1 MQTLKSKN
9 KFVSHPETLK
19 DAIFQSTGLFYKL
32 YNNPELLEDVTF
44 KKELLTKTNFID
56 SSMMESI
63 YSSVKTKLLQKETS
77 DKKKI
82 AEIEQIEL
90 ILLNENKKII
100 TKKKRYKLINKL
112 AQLKRTINKDSCF
125 GGKALLRKITKH
137 AQLAKNLGE
146 KLTDKEVAENQR
158 LYEKELAEFRS
169 KRSIGV
175 YVVGRAIEGGN
186 RKFDFDLINNRIIF
200 KPNKDNHIEIIFS
213 DKRTNILA
221 KLQHLVDANAIPI
234 TVRLTEKEVFLSY
247 DEAILNGF
255 NFDKNEFNRT
265 IKKHKISTLEG
276 RKEISKDFFR
286 DLEKRKLQGKIGTRF
301 GAVDINPYEIGFV
314 IGEKINDKGEFK
326 TITKLVYDLSK
337 LSEKN
342 GLSSED
348 NTTNVNKRKHEIKE
362 VWKSIFFAMIHYKVY
377 NFVSEDLNFKP
388 NHKKETTTEFNRLTK
403 NIWHRTLTNQL
414 IKKYIN
420 VYGFNHI
427 EVNPCYSSF
436 VGNMIHEEYDPVSS
450 AKELLRRGIVKYIK
464 GNSLYPEI
472 AKINR
477 QKLTYLVGENIEFQ
491 DYISLYKHVTCAGLR
506 YRNRELISRED
517 RNLSSHKSKVKIFS
531 L

>member
-112 AQLKRTINKDSCF
+112 SQLKRTINKDSCF
-125 GGKALLRKITKH
+125 GGKNLLRKITKH
-137 AQLAKNLGE
+137 SQLAKNLGD

-200 KPNKDNHIEIIFS
+200 KPNKDTKIEIIFS
-213 DKRTNILA
+213 DKRASILA

-265 IKKHKISTLEG
+265 IKKHKISTTEG
-276 RKEISKDFFR
+276 RKEVSKDFFK
-286 DLEKRKLQGKIGTRF
+286 DLEKRKLLGKIGTRF
-301 GAVDINPYEIGFV
+301 AAVDINPYEIGFV
-314 IGEKINDKGEFK
+314 VGEKINDKGEFK
-326 TITKLVYDLSK
+326 SIVKHVYDLSK
-337 LSEKN
+337 LSKNN
-342 GLSSED
+342 GLSSTD
-348 NTTNVNKRKHEIKE
+348 NSPNVNKRKHEIKE

-436 VGNMIHEEYDPVSS
+436 VGNMIHEEYDPVAS

>member
-1 MQTLKSKN
+1 MK
-9 KFVSHPETLK
+9 TLK
-19 DAIFQSTGLFYKL
+19 DVIFQSTGAFYKL
-32 YNNPELLEDVTF
+32 YNNPELLEDKGF
-44 KKELLTKTNFID
+44 KQEILSQNNLLDVFMYECIVSD
-56 SSMMESI
+56 
-63 YSSVKTKLLQKETS
+63 VKTKLAQKETS
-77 DKKKI
+77 DKKKLE
-82 AEIEQIEL
+82 EIEKIERVL
-90 ILLNENKKII
+90 ANENKKII

-112 AQLKRTINKDSCF
+112 AQLKRNFGKYSCF

-137 AQLAKNLGE
+137 AQLANNLGE
-146 KLTDKEVAENQR
+146 RLTDKEVAENQR

-169 KRSIGV
+169 KRLLGV
-175 YVVGRAIEGGN
+175 YLIGACNMNCN
-186 RKFDFDLINNRIIF
+186 RKFDFDLPNKTVIF
-200 KPNKDNHIEIIFS
+200 KLKKDIHIEIKFS
-213 DKRTNILA
+213 DRREKELF
-221 KLQHLVDANAIPI
+221 KLQELINQSLIPI
-234 TVRLTEKEVFLSY
+234 TVRITNENICFSY

-265 IKKHKISTLEG
+265 IKKHKISTPEG
-276 RKEISKDFFR
+276 RKEVSKDFFR
-286 DLEKRKLQGKIGTRF
+286 DLESRKLLGKIGTRF
-301 GAVDINPYEIGFV
+301 ASIDINPYEIGFV

-326 TITKLVYDLSK
+326 SIVKHVYDLSK
-337 LSEKN
+337 LSESN
-342 GLSSED
+342 GLSSTD
-348 NTTNVNKRKHEIKE
+348 NTSNVNKRKHEIRE

-436 VGNMIHEEYDPVSS
+436 VGNMIHEEYDPVAS

-506 YRNRELISRED
+506 YRNREIISRAD
-517 RNLSSHKSKVKIFS
+517 KNLNSHKSKVKIFF

>member
-1 MQTLKSKN
+1 MQTLKAKN
-9 KFVSHPETLK
+9 KFISHPNILK
-19 DAIFQSTGLFYKL
+19 DASFQSTGLFYKL
-32 YNNPELLEDVTF
+32 YNNAELLEDKGF
-44 KKELLTKTNFID
+44 KKELLAKNSLID
-56 SSMMESI
+56 VSMLDSI
-63 YSSVKTKLLQKETS
+63 ISDVKTKLAQKETY

-82 AEIEQIEL
+82 AEIEQIEI
-90 ILLNENKKII
+90 ILSNENKKII
-100 TKKKRYKLINKL
+100 TKKKRYKLTNKVS
-112 AQLKRTINKDSCF
+112 QLKRNLGRDSCF

-137 AQLAKNLGE
+137 AQLAKKINN
-146 KLTDKEVAENQR
+146 KLTEKEVAENQR
-158 LYEKELAEFRS
+158 LYEKELLEFRS

-175 YVVGRAIEGGN
+175 YVLGRAIEGGN

-200 KPNKDNHIEIIFS
+200 KPNKDTKIEIIFS
-213 DKRTNILA
+213 DKRTSILS
-221 KLQHLVDANAIPI
+221 KLQYLIDANSIPI

-265 IKKHKISTLEG
+265 IKKHKISTSEG
-276 RKEISKDFFR
+276 RKEVSKDFFK
-286 DLEKRKLQGKIGTRF
+286 DLEKRKLVGKIGTRF
-301 GAVDINPYEIGFV
+301 GAVDINPYEIGFA

-326 TITKLVYDLSK
+326 TIVKCVYDLSK
-337 LSEKN
+337 LSENN
-342 GLSSED
+342 GLSSTD
-348 NTTNVNKRKHEIKE
+348 NTSNVNKRKHEIKE
-362 VWKSIFFAMIHYKVY
+362 VWKAIFTAMIHYKVY

-388 NHKKETTTEFNRLTK
+388 NHKKETTAEFNRLTK

-420 VYGFNHI
+420 IYGFNHI

-436 VGNMIHEEYDPVSS
+436 VGNMVHEEYDPVAS

-464 GNSLYPEI
+464 GSSLYPEI

-491 DYISLYKHVTCAGLR
+491 SFPSLYKHITCAGLR
-506 YRNRELISRED
+506 YRNRELISLAD
-517 RNLSSHKSKVKIFS
+517 TNLKSYKSKVKIFC